1 MPHFEIWSQDNLA
14 KFARDAYLKMQEQQ
28 DRIAQLQN
36 ELKDVKTTGPLLVYE
51 PRMPREWVGL
61 TDKEVLEFT
70 RASSGVGVTASEF
83 IRDIEAKIK
92 EKNG

>member
-1 MPHFEIWSQDNLA
+1 
-14 KFARDAYLKMQEQQ
+14 
-28 DRIAQLQN
+28 
-36 ELKDVKTTGPLLVYE
+36 
-51 PRMPREWVGL
+51 MPREWVGL